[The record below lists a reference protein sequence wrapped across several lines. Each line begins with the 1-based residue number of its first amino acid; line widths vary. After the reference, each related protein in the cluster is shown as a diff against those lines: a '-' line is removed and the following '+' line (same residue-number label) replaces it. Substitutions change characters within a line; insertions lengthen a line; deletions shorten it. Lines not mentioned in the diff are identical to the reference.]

1 MTKSYIC
8 ATCGVEHD
16 TIPLAMACHD
26 SHEAAAPTEH
36 VLEEAVSLDEPL
48 TEPME
53 LVEAVVEPEAPRYP
67 PKAPEL
73 LGRAAALMH
82 ERGQTYDAPEGER
95 SMGKTVAAFNAI
107 TGRDLTEG
115 EGWLFMATLKAVRGF
130 TRSAYHADSFEDLI
144 AYAALM
150 AEAKGSGR

>member
-1 MTKSYIC
+1 MSKDADSYIC

-16 TIPLAMACHD
+16 TLIKTMECFQ
-26 SHEAAAPTEH
+26 SHEAPEH
-36 VLEEAVSLDEPL
+36 VLEDAVSLQ
-48 TEPME
+48 
-53 LVEAVVEPEAPRYP
+53 YP

-82 ERGQTYDAPEGER
+82 ERGKAYDEPQGER

-107 TGRDLTEG
+107 TGRDLTES
-115 EGWLFMATLKAVRGF
+115 EGWLFMTTLKSVRGF
-130 TRSAYHADSFEDLI
+130 TREEWHQDSFEDLI

>member
-1 MTKSYIC
+1 MSKNADSYIC
-8 ATCGVEHD
+8 STCGVEHD
-16 TIPLAMACHD
+16 TLIKTMACFN
-26 SHEAAAPTEH
+26 SHEAQPCEF
-36 VLEEAVSLDEPL
+36 VEEGQP
-48 TEPME
+48 
-53 LVEAVVEPEAPRYP
+53 YP

-82 ERGQTYDAPEGER
+82 ERGKAYDEPQGER

-107 TGRDLTEG
+107 TGRDLTES
-115 EGWLFMATLKAVRGF
+115 EGWLFMTTLKSVRGF
-130 TRSAYHADSFEDLI
+130 TREEWHPDSFEDLI